1 MKFEIVTVRYERE
14 IESVV
19 RAGARDII
27 AAARGTA
34 LAVGKVVFSVAHNV
48 HSKLRKTVLL
58 FIVQPGSVSSS
69 DPVLSIGAHADATG
83 RRVPT
88 TSETVRSSLPMVT
101 GRLGGPREKAAA

>member
-1 MKFEIVTVRYERE
+1 MKFEIVTIRYKRE

-19 RAGARDII
+19 RAAARDII
-27 AAARGTA
+27 AAT

-69 DPVLSIGAHADATG
+69 DPILSIGAHTDATG